1 MPIFPLNDRR
11 VTWLGYFFLSVM
23 LSWLCFSSLR
33 HHLLDVPD
41 ADSFADHLLID
52 QDWTVFFSLD
62 KTQASGRPFAEAIK
76 YGAYLLWGNDPAV
89 FHVLVVGV
97 HTLASLLLASLA
109 VRLGMSLGVSM
120 AGGLLFLLNVAH
132 FQAVHHISAL
142 DYPLALVCGLL
153 SLHAFLRAHTFGA
166 LGWWVGFYGCL
177 LLGLMSHMSIA
188 MLVPFCLYWRW
199 RQGLDLRSLAYQLL
213 GLTALL
219 AVAGAFLLL
228 FTAQNTST
236 WNAIHF
242 YSEENT
248 LGIFAGHLHSLL
260 WFVSCLL
267 TAAHWLLLP
276 VYKMHTWELY
286 LGGGILVG
294 LAVMIWRRIFPED
307 LWAVWI
313 IAALLPFVFL
323 TEKTINDLPIGPSR
337 YLYMASAGSSLL
349 LAGGVHRA
357 AAIFSRWRG
366 LLYAGI
372 LVLLLTSSIVYL
384 KRAEALSLYSSGRY
398 YITHG
403 DTQLGIERL
412 KLAIAQDRGVI
423 NLEEAYIRLCQVLL
437 FSGDADFVIS
447 LREALK
453 NFPKSFALNVDHLV
467 VNSILGDSTTQNQA
481 RQQLHALGRDEDFVA
496 RTYFNLGRGLAEN
509 ENHELAI
516 RAYERSLEFVPD
528 RASTLK
534 GFGVSLLKVERTEK
548 AVSTLMRATKLTPDD
563 PQTLYSAAFALKAA
577 GRCERAIDLCYRAMQ
592 FQLWPDLFYLLGDC
606 LEQADRTL
614 EARDVYQRGIA
625 FDPNEPQFH
634 LRLNRVLA
642 KMGDNP
648 GGVVPK

>member
-1 MPIFPLNDRR
+1 MLMPIFPLNDRR

-76 YGAYLLWGNDPAV
+76 YGAYLLWDNDPAV

-153 SLHAFLRAHTFGA
+153 SLHAFLRAHTSGA

-236 WNAIHF
+236 WNAIHL

-276 VYKMHTWELY
+276 VYKMQTWELY
-286 LGGGILVG
+286 FGGGILVG

-313 IAALLPFVFL
+313 ITALLPFVFL
-323 TEKTINDLPIGPSR
+323 TEKTIR
-337 YLYMASAGSSLL
+337 
-349 LAGGVHRA
+349 
-357 AAIFSRWRG
+357 
-366 LLYAGI
+366 
-372 LVLLLTSSIVYL
+372 
-384 KRAEALSLYSSGRY
+384 
-398 YITHG
+398 
-403 DTQLGIERL
+403 
-412 KLAIAQDRGVI
+412 
-423 NLEEAYIRLCQVLL
+423 
-437 FSGDADFVIS
+437 
-447 LREALK
+447 
-453 NFPKSFALNVDHLV
+453 
-467 VNSILGDSTTQNQA
+467 
-481 RQQLHALGRDEDFVA
+481 RDEDFVA

-606 LEQADRTL
+606 LEQAGRTL
-614 EARDVYQRGIA
+614 EARAVYQRGIA

-642 KMGDNP
+642 RMGDN
-648 GGVVPK
+648 